1 MHWLLSG
8 YISSMAPS
16 NQVSPVPFGLSS
28 SGNSHPINENPII
41 INKITSTVKETI
53 KETIIE
59 ECKNIKK

>member
-1 MHWLLSG
+1 
-8 YISSMAPS
+8 MAPS